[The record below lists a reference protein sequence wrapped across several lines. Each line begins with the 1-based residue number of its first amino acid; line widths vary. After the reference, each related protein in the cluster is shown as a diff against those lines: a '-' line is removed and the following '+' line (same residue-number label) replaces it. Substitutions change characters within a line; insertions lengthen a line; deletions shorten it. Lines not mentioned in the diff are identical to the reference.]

1 MAEHSTIIWEGRE
14 IRLSYS
20 PRWASCIDHVE
31 VQALDKLPLPITE
44 TGYRSHFFGPLE
56 PVLTLEEAKS
66 MMIEWLV
73 KEAAREP
80 WQKHL
85 LSSQQLSLF

>member
-1 MAEHSTIIWEGRE
+1 MTERTTIIWEGRE

-31 VQALDKLPLPITE
+31 VQSLDNLPLPITE
-44 TGYRSHFFGPLE
+44 TGYRSHFFGPFE
-56 PVLTLEEAKS
+56 PVLTLEEATN
-66 MMIEWLV
+66 MMIEWLD
-73 KEAAREP
+73 KEATRKP

-85 LSSQQLSLF
+85 LATQQLSLF